1 MSNDEK
7 DFLIR
12 RAEYSENLADQ
23 HLHNAMEHEKAK
35 RFYKEAF
42 GYFKKAGDK
51 DSCIRVKAKYDE
63 TVLKLKEK
71 ES

>member
-1 MSNDEK
+1 MSDDNK

-23 HLHNAMEHEKAK
+23 HFNNAMEYEKAK

-51 DSCIRVKAKYDE
+51 ESCIRVKTKYDNA
-63 TVLKLKEK
+63 VLKLEEK
-71 ES
+71 L